1 MMGRGDNLDIERYR
15 EKIGCYIQIPNIGR
29 GKLKYVGPVESKQ
42 GYFAGIDLLANI
54 GKNNG
59 SYNGRRYFET
69 KYPLSGLFIQ
79 LPKVG
84 YLIERA
90 TESTAT
96 VGDGNSV
103 AAISPP
109 SRRSTLGGGS
119 GSSRSIG
126 NSVMSRTSDD
136 TRVSSNNFDGLRR
149 SFLKQKSPTPV
160 GRNLR
165 TSSATFRMEIN
176 NNINSNSDN
185 VTERGDRMHGMVKSA
200 STMGMSLE
208 QQYVPQQQH
217 GKLMPPVNVNAVDD
231 SWGNN
236 NSNNV
241 IDNVDD
247 EMSID
252 MTPQSAARNLETVPV
267 SAQTSRNSNY
277 DEVAPQ
283 IVKDYELKI
292 ERQRR
297 AISEYEKLLNEQ
309 RVLLEEI
316 QPVIDACEKKSQRLE
331 QERDQLKEQ
340 LEQEREQQLKQKQYF
355 EKEHEQL
362 MDVLNR
368 LREEINEN
376 EKQAEEERKKRQEE
390 EEEKKLA
397 NGNGGDAIREEDIMN
412 SQIVQVLKAKVEEL
426 GKYKADMEY
435 AKTKWDKER
444 EQLKMHTESLSK
456 EYQNLNKELM
466 AALNKEQEAERN
478 AKEVESL
485 RKQLQS
491 AKDKIKE
498 LTETT
503 RAESTRDTAPTNSL
517 PLYEPE
523 KKVDAA
529 AGRKQWCVLCERFGH
544 IQIDCPFQNEGQLD
558 QLRLVPSK
566 EANTLVDVGSTAAI
580 DGADEEV
587 EMYY

>member
-1 MMGRGDNLDIERYR
+1 MMGRGDDLDIERYR

-90 TESTAT
+90 TESTVA
-96 VGDGNSV
+96 VGDRNSV

-109 SRRSTLGGGS
+109 SRRSTLGGGGGSS
-119 GSSRSIG
+119 GSLGNTGKSRSI
-126 NSVMSRTSDD
+126 DD
-136 TRVSSNNFDGLRR
+136 TRRSSNNFDSLRR

-160 GRNLR
+160 GRSLR
-165 TSSATFRMEIN
+165 TSSATFRMD
-176 NNINSNSDN
+176 INSNDGNASA
-185 VTERGDRMHGMVKSA
+185 EMGDRMHGMVKSA

-217 GKLMPPVNVNAVDD
+217 GKLMPPVNVNNVDD

-236 NSNNV
+236 TGNNV
-241 IDNVDD
+241 SDNVDD

-252 MTPQSAARNLETVPV
+252 MTPQSAPRNLETAPVP
-267 SAQTSRNSNY
+267 AQTARNSTY

-297 AISEYEKLLNEQ
+297 VISEYEKLLNEQ

-397 NGNGGDAIREEDIMN
+397 DGAIKEEDIMN
-412 SQIVQVLKAKVEEL
+412 SQIVMDLKAKVEEL
-426 GKYKADMEY
+426 GRYKADMEY

-466 AALNKEQEAERN
+466 DALNRQQEAERN

-485 RKQLQS
+485 RKQLKS

-498 LTETT
+498 LTEHAS
-503 RAESTRDTAPTNSL
+503 AEGSGDTAHTNSL

-529 AGRKQWCVLCERFGH
+529 AGRKQWCVLCEKFGH
-544 IQIDCPFQNEGQLD
+544 IQIDCPFQHEGQLD

-566 EANTLVDVGSTAAI
+566 EGSTLVDVGSTATV